1 MGRVATS
8 SRLADSVTCVAMDT
22 DTRELERFRS
32 CIGRFLRHIGGVER
46 LSDNTVRAYS
56 GDLQSYLDWVK
67 RRQVDPF
74 FVTHAELRGYLAEMS
89 RARYSAATMNRRLSS
104 VRDLYRWLVEEGVTT
119 EDAAAAIVS
128 PKRAKTL
135 PRTLTE
141 DEAERLLEACDGRD
155 ARDVRDRAFLEL
167 LYATGARISEV
178 SKLDVRD
185 VDLNQGQVRLEGK
198 GSKTR
203 IVPIYDLA
211 AERVRSYVLEARP
224 GLAAKGNTREEAL
237 FISTRGNRMS
247 ADALRTVFERRA
259 VAAGIDRPVT
269 PHAMRHTFAT
279 ELLSGGA
286 DLRSVQTLLGHAD
299 LSTTQ
304 IYTHLTIDRMKA
316 AARQAHPRGE

>member
-1 MGRVATS
+1 
-8 SRLADSVTCVAMDT
+8 MDT

-74 FVTHAELRGYLAEMS
+74 HVTHAELRGYLAEMS

-304 IYTHLTIDRMKA
+304 IYTHLTIDRMKT

>member
-1 MGRVATS
+1 
-8 SRLADSVTCVAMDT
+8 MDT

-185 VDLNQGQVRLEGK
+185 VDLNQEQVRLEGK

>member
-1 MGRVATS
+1 MAT
-8 SRLADSVTCVAMDT
+8 AGG
-22 DTRELERFRS
+22 ELERFRS
-32 CIGRFLRHIGGVER
+32 CVGRFLRHIGGVER
-46 LSDNTVRAYS
+46 LSDNTLRAYS
-56 GDLQSYLDWVK
+56 GDLRAYLDWAE
-67 RRQVDPF
+67 RRHVDPF
-74 FVTHAELRGYLAEMS
+74 HVTHSELRSYLAEMS
-89 RARYSAATMNRRLSS
+89 RARYSTATMNRRLSS

-135 PRTLTE
+135 PRALTE
-141 DEAERLLEACDGRD
+141 EEAERLLGACDGRD
-155 ARDVRDRAFLEL
+155 AKDVRDRAFLEL

-178 SKLDVRD
+178 SKLDLGD
-185 VDLNQGQVRLEGK
+185 VDLDQRQVRLEGK

-211 AERVRSYVLEARP
+211 AERVGSYVSEARP
-224 GLAAKGNTREEAL
+224 ALAAKSLTREEAL
-237 FISTRGNRMS
+237 FLSTRGNRMS

-259 VAAGIDRPVT
+259 TAAGIDRRVT
-269 PHAMRHTFAT
+269 PHAMRHTYAT

>member
-1 MGRVATS
+1 
-8 SRLADSVTCVAMDT
+8 MDT

-74 FVTHAELRGYLAEMS
+74 HVTHAELRGYLAEMS

-178 SKLDVRD
+178 LKLDVRD

-224 GLAAKGNTREEAL
+224 GLAEKGNTREEAL

>member
-1 MGRVATS
+1 
-8 SRLADSVTCVAMDT
+8 MDT
-22 DTRELERFRS
+22 DTREPERFRS

-67 RRQVDPF
+67 RQQVDPF
-74 FVTHAELRGYLAEMS
+74 HVTHAELRGYLAEMS
-89 RARYSAATMNRRLSS
+89 RARYSTATMNRRLSS

-167 LYATGARISEV
+167 LYATGARIYEV

-185 VDLNQGQVRLEGK
+185 VDLNQEQVRLEGK

-237 FISTRGNRMS
+237 FLSTRGNRMS

-259 VAAGIDRPVT
+259 VAAGIDRRVT

-286 DLRSVQTLLGHAD
+286 DLRSVQTLLVHAD

>member
-1 MGRVATS
+1 
-8 SRLADSVTCVAMDT
+8 MDT

-74 FVTHAELRGYLAEMS
+74 HVTHAELRGYLAEMS

-155 ARDVRDRAFLEL
+155 ARDVRDRAFLDL

-185 VDLNQGQVRLEGK
+185 VDLNQEQVRLEGK

>member
-1 MGRVATS
+1 
-8 SRLADSVTCVAMDT
+8 MDT

-74 FVTHAELRGYLAEMS
+74 HVTHAELRGYLAEMS

-286 DLRSVQTLLGHAD
+286 DLRSVQTLRGHAD

>member
-8 SRLADSVTCVAMDT
+8 SRPADSVTCVAMDT

-74 FVTHAELRGYLAEMS
+74 HVTHAELRGYLAEMS
-89 RARYSAATMNRRLSS
+89 RARYSAETMNRRLSS

>member
-1 MGRVATS
+1 
-8 SRLADSVTCVAMDT
+8 MDT

>member
-1 MGRVATS
+1 M
-8 SRLADSVTCVAMDT
+8 
-22 DTRELERFRS
+22 
-32 CIGRFLRHIGGVER
+32 
-46 LSDNTVRAYS
+46 
-56 GDLQSYLDWVK
+56 
-67 RRQVDPF
+67 
-74 FVTHAELRGYLAEMS
+74 
-89 RARYSAATMNRRLSS
+89 
-104 VRDLYRWLVEEGVTT
+104 
-119 EDAAAAIVS
+119 
-128 PKRAKTL
+128 
-135 PRTLTE
+135 
-141 DEAERLLEACDGRD
+141 
-155 ARDVRDRAFLEL
+155 
-167 LYATGARISEV
+167 

-185 VDLNQGQVRLEGK
+185 VDLNQEQVRLEGK

-237 FISTRGNRMS
+237 FLSTRGNRMS

-259 VAAGIDRPVT
+259 VAAGIDRRVT

>member
-1 MGRVATS
+1 
-8 SRLADSVTCVAMDT
+8 MDT
-22 DTRELERFRS
+22 DTREPERFRS

-67 RRQVDPF
+67 RQQVDPF
-74 FVTHAELRGYLAEMS
+74 HVTHAELRGYLAEMS
-89 RARYSAATMNRRLSS
+89 RARYSTATMNRRLSS
-104 VRDLYRWLVEEGVTT
+104 VRDLYRWL
-119 EDAAAAIVS
+119 
-128 PKRAKTL
+128 
-135 PRTLTE
+135 

-185 VDLNQGQVRLEGK
+185 VDLNQEQVRLEGK

-237 FISTRGNRMS
+237 FLSTRGNRMS

-259 VAAGIDRPVT
+259 VAAGIDRRVT

>member
-1 MGRVATS
+1 
-8 SRLADSVTCVAMDT
+8 MDT
-22 DTRELERFRS
+22 DTREPERFRS

-74 FVTHAELRGYLAEMS
+74 HVTHAELRGYLAEMS
-89 RARYSAATMNRRLSS
+89 RARYSTATMNRRLSS

-185 VDLNQGQVRLEGK
+185 VDLNQEQVRLEGK

-237 FISTRGNRMS
+237 FLSTRGNRMS

-259 VAAGIDRPVT
+259 VAAGIDRRVT

-316 AARQAHPRGE
+316 AARQAHPRGEQGCRRP

>member
-1 MGRVATS
+1 
-8 SRLADSVTCVAMDT
+8 MDT
-22 DTRELERFRS
+22 DKRELERFRS
-32 CIGRFLRHIGGVER
+32 CIRRFVRHIGGVER

-67 RRQVDPF
+67 RRHVNPF
-74 FVTHAELRGYLAEMS
+74 HVTHAELRGYLAEMS
-89 RARYSAATMNRRLSS
+89 QARYTTATMNRRLSS

-141 DEAERLLEACDGRD
+141 EEAERLLEACDGRD
-155 ARDVRDRAFLEL
+155 AKDVRDRAFLEL

-185 VDLNQGQVRLEGK
+185 VDLDQEQVRIEGK

-203 IVPIYDLA
+203 IVPIYELA

-224 GLAAKGNTREEAL
+224 GLAAKGDTREEAL
-237 FISTRGNRMS
+237 FLSTRGNRMS

-259 VAAGIDRPVT
+259 VTAGIDRRVT
-269 PHAMRHTFAT
+269 PHAMRHTYAT

>member
-1 MGRVATS
+1 
-8 SRLADSVTCVAMDT
+8 MD
-22 DTRELERFRS
+22 DGGRELERFRS
-32 CIGRFLRHIGGVER
+32 CVGRFLRHIGGVER

-56 GDLQSYLDWVK
+56 GDLKSYLDWVK
-67 RRQVDPF
+67 RSRVDPF
-74 FVTHAELRGYLAEMS
+74 RVTHAEVRGYLAEMS
-89 RARYSAATMNRRLSS
+89 RARYSTATMNRRLSS

-135 PRTLTE
+135 PRTLTGE
-141 DEAERLLEACDGRD
+141 EAERLLEACDGLD
-155 ARDVRDRAFLEL
+155 AKDVRDRAFLEL

-185 VDLNQGQVRLEGK
+185 VDLDRRQVRLEGK

-203 IVPIYDLA
+203 IVPIYEIA

-224 GLAAKGNTREEAL
+224 GLAAKSHTHEEGL
-237 FISTRGNRMS
+237 FLSARGNRMS

-259 VAAGIDRPVT
+259 VAAGIDRRVT
-269 PHAMRHTFAT
+269 PHAMRHTYAT

>member
-8 SRLADSVTCVAMDT
+8 SRPADSVTCVAMDT
-22 DTRELERFRS
+22 DTREPERFRS

-74 FVTHAELRGYLAEMS
+74 HVTHAELRGYLAEMS
-89 RARYSAATMNRRLSS
+89 RARYSTATMNRRLSS

-185 VDLNQGQVRLEGK
+185 VDLNQEQVRLEGK

-237 FISTRGNRMS
+237 FLSTRGNRMS

-259 VAAGIDRPVT
+259 VAAGGHPTRDEAHVRYGAPFWRRRPEKRADASWTRRPLDDADIHT
-269 PHAMRHTFAT
+269 PH
-279 ELLSGGA
+279 
-286 DLRSVQTLLGHAD
+286 D
-299 LSTTQ
+299 
-304 IYTHLTIDRMKA
+304 
-316 AARQAHPRGE
+316 

>member
-1 MGRVATS
+1 
-8 SRLADSVTCVAMDT
+8 MDT
-22 DTRELERFRS
+22 DTREPERFRS

-74 FVTHAELRGYLAEMS
+74 HVTHAELRGYLAEMS
-89 RARYSAATMNRRLSS
+89 RARYSTATMNRRLSS

-141 DEAERLLEACDGRD
+141 DEAERLLEACDGRE

-185 VDLNQGQVRLEGK
+185 VDLNQEQVRLEGK

-211 AERVRSYVLEARP
+211 AERVRSYALEARP

-237 FISTRGNRMS
+237 FLSTRGNRMS

-259 VAAGIDRPVT
+259 VAAGIDRRVT

-316 AARQAHPRGE
+316 TARQAHPRGE

>member
-1 MGRVATS
+1 
-8 SRLADSVTCVAMDT
+8 MDT
-22 DTRELERFRS
+22 DTREPERFRS
-32 CIGRFLRHIGGVER
+32 CIRRFVRHIGGVER

-74 FVTHAELRGYLAEMS
+74 HVTHAELRGYLAEMS
-89 RARYSAATMNRRLSS
+89 RARYSTATMNRRLSS

-155 ARDVRDRAFLEL
+155 ARDVRDGAFLEL

-185 VDLNQGQVRLEGK
+185 VDLNQEQVRLEGK

-237 FISTRGNRMS
+237 FLSTRGNRMS

-259 VAAGIDRPVT
+259 VAAGIDRRVT